1 MIRSIRGRIVLGSVA
16 IAAAVLALLGVVV
29 FEQLRHIAG
38 AAVVTL
44 AQEELRPFV
53 ADGLAMLDGLVRR
66 SGPSV
71 RYDYRT
77 GRTVMVPPLRERVE
91 RPPE

>member
-44 AQEELRPFV
+44 AQEELRPLSPTF
-53 ADGLAMLDGLVRR
+53 ATSPTRIPTLPLRAWPSSSSRRTAARR
-66 SGPSV
+66 ST
-71 RYDYRT
+71 RC
-77 GRTVMVPPLRERVE
+77 LRA
-91 RPPE
+91 